1 MNLRSKLKGNNNNNM
16 DMMKSMYEE
25 FASKD
30 ESELKE
36 KLAELKQQGKM
47 NGSLTNEKI
56 DDMAKRIMP
65 MLDKEK
71 QEKLKGLINFM
82 KE

>member
-1 MNLRSKLKGNNNNNM
+1 MNLRSKLNGNNNM
-16 DMMKSMYEE
+16 DIMKSMYEE

-36 KLAELKQQGKM
+36 KLAQLKQQGKQD
-47 NGSLTNEKI
+47 GSLTNEKI

-71 QEKLKGLINFM
+71 QEKLKGIINFI

>member
-1 MNLRSKLKGNNNNNM
+1 MNLRSKLKDNNNM
-16 DMMKSMYEE
+16 DMMKSMYDE

-71 QEKLKGLINFM
+71 QDKLKGLINFM